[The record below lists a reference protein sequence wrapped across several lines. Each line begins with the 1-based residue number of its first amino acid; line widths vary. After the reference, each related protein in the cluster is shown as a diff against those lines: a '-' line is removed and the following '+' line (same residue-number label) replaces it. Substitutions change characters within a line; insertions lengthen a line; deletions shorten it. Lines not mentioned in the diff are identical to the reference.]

1 MMGFFSRSFA
11 LVCGIL
17 CLQAS
22 HVWGLAMGPLSD
34 FTDKDRVLVLAP
46 HPDDEAIAVGGVIQK
61 AIAAGASVRVVL
73 LTSGENNELSFMVY
87 KKRPVL
93 RPSEIL
99 SMGKM
104 RYAEAIAAVAFLG
117 LSDKDVILLGYPDFG
132 TMDIFKYHWAEAR
145 PLRAMLSRVRAVPYD
160 NALSPG
166 APYLGDNILRDLK
179 SVLYAFR
186 PTKVFVSHPADSNR
200 DHRALYLFLRVALW
214 DVAKD
219 IPSPEVYPYLV
230 HITGWPLP
238 RGYRPDL
245 PLSAPVSLESSAV
258 FWYYCGLGEDEL
270 RTKYTAIRRY
280 VSQNKY
286 APSYLPTFARKNELF
301 GDYPVLR
308 VTESSQEIES
318 WAYAGQVDGAGIPG
332 RTVRSEDISGLAF
345 ARRNGELLV
354 KMDLHR
360 KVDKDVSLTLALLG
374 YSPALEFSMMPKIF
388 LHVSGGELTVRRGR
402 QRLSGDEVFFVSQE
416 KELHF
421 RIPLSFLGNP
431 DRILVSAK
439 SSRHAMTLD
448 ETAWR
453 VLEFK

>member
-1 MMGFFSRSFA
+1 M
-11 LVCGIL
+11 
-17 CLQAS
+17 
-22 HVWGLAMGPLSD
+22 
-34 FTDKDRVLVLAP
+34 RVLVLGVLLVWMLCGSASFSWCLSMGPMPEFTAHDRVVILAP
-46 HPDDEAIAVGGVIQK
+46 HPDDEAIATGGVIQK
-61 AIAAGASVRVVL
+61 ALAAGARVKVIL

-93 RPSEIL
+93 RPTEIL

-104 RYAEAIAAVAFLG
+104 RYAEALASVALLG

-132 TMDIFKYHWAEAR
+132 TMDIFKYHWADAR
-145 PLRAMLSRVRAVPYD
+145 PLRAMLSRARSVPYD

-200 DHRALYLFLRVALW
+200 DHRAFYLFLRVALW
-214 DVAKD
+214 DVAQD
-219 IPSPEVYPYLV
+219 IHAPEVYPYLV

-258 FWYYCGLGEDEL
+258 FWHYCSLEENEL

-301 GDYPVLR
+301 GDYPALR
-308 VTESSQEIES
+308 VTESPQEGEVWS
-318 WAYAGQVDGAGIPG
+318 YAGQVDGAGIPG
-332 RTVRSEDISGLAF
+332 RTVRPEDISGLAF

-354 KMDLHR
+354 KVDLHR
-360 KVDKDVSLTLALLG
+360 KVDKEVSLTLALLG
-374 YSPALEFSMMPKIF
+374 YSPAMEFARMPKIF
-388 LHVSGGELTVRRGR
+388 LHVFGGELTVRRGR
-402 QRLSGDEVFFVSQE
+402 QRLSDKEVFFDAGE
-416 KELHF
+416 KELFF
-421 RIPLSFLGNP
+421 RVPLSLLGNP
-431 DRILVSAK
+431 DRMFVSAK
-439 SSRHAMTLD
+439 SSRYALTLD

-453 VLEFK
+453 VLELK